1 MAYTKVT
8 TTVTTERTATESK
21 ELSAARV
28 RSVNDRRKLIAAD
41 DRGNQS
47 EINFDEDFDY
57 GPQVRAIN
65 RINTIRSENSLVQSV
80 MIDTPVP
87 RPVYGGSG

>member
-1 MAYTKVT
+1 MAYTQVT
-8 TTVTTERTATESK
+8 TTVTTERAVTESK

-47 EINFDEDFDY
+47 EINFEEDVDY

-65 RINTIRSENSLVQSV
+65 RINTVRSENSLVQSV
-80 MIDTPVP
+80 MADIPVP

>member
-1 MAYTKVT
+1 MAYTQVT
-8 TTVTTERTATESK
+8 TTVTTERNVTESK

-47 EINFDEDFDY
+47 EINFDEDVDY
-57 GPQVRAIN
+57 GSQIKAIKG
-65 RINTIRSENSLVQSV
+65 INKVRSENSLVQSV
-80 MIDTPVP
+80 MLALPVP